1 MNFQDL
7 VNAKLR
13 AKLNRKLCLSVA
25 EIDSRKYPYH
35 ATNGNLEFRG
45 EGGFM
50 DWNFK
55 SIGVMQFGIPIV
67 WLGGGGGVQL

>member
-1 MNFQDL
+1 
-7 VNAKLR
+7 
-13 AKLNRKLCLSVA
+13 
-25 EIDSRKYPYH
+25 
-35 ATNGNLEFRG
+35 LEFRG

-67 WLGGGGGVQL
+67 SGGGGFSSEFPKGEDGKSFARNN